1 MQSLKCKSPA
11 ICIAFPVSAR
21 VNSSGKRICPVSTRL
36 ATPPFSTPFASGA
49 YMRKDLMLR
58 LPILP
63 VPPVLPILPVP
74 LIPPV
79 PPVLPILPVPLIPPV
94 ALPPL
99 PPSSRSTKAARFSGL
114 SKSPLTYIPSGT

>member
-63 VPPVLPILPVP
+63 VP

-79 PPVLPILPVPLIPPV
+79 PLILLPPVLPV